1 MDMLLDY
8 TPLGLLLKARNQA
21 IDAVFYDVSALT
33 FQEWL
38 SLNPLTDKKGKI
50 IVVPPGDSPGR
61 TIRHYESAEEFL
73 QSDDW
78 KNVIAI
84 AVAGVGGSVIGTAA
98 LARNVADACQ
108 GDVAGVVSGYGVS
121 DVVLEGLGGWYFYDK
136 LDQLRYEMSIAL
148 DDLSAILS
156 TCFAKETNVK
166 KYLGKY
172 FDSPLDAYIPPNP
185 DVMALYSI
193 LLRRYEH
200 QNTNLR
206 LLVGHSKGNLLIGDV
221 LNHLSYALRDVD
233 KGEDKAFHNLAVV
246 TLGAVVD
253 IPKDMI
259 LKENQYQFLGTL
271 DGIGRANSRS
281 LAGDIAPR
289 KRIPGTW
296 HSLNSKLLGHMDVM
310 EILKDRVKLPP
321 PIEAAH
327 QDGENRVAVE
337 RRNRLASAFAVNA
350 DSHAAVFRALATSN

>member
-121 DVVLEGLGGWYFYDK
+121 DVVLEGLGGWYFYGK
-136 LDQLRYEMSIAL
+136 LDQARYEMSSAL

-221 LNHLSYALRDVD
+221 LNHLSYDLRDVD
-233 KGEDKAFHNLAVV
+233 KGADKAFHNLAVV